1 MKLWAASSREA
12 VVTTGTVKK
21 KKEKKEGTE
30 APRCSPG
37 WKTENDR
44 KIRKKTKDKLS

>member
-21 KKEKKEGTE
+21 KKKKEGAE

-44 KIRKKTKDKLS
+44 KIRKKTKGKLS